1 MNWKQIE
8 TPFETNHE
16 YFVNEA
22 GQVLSVSP
30 SGKRSI
36 IKGKVVEGSLH
47 IDLCLKGNHR
57 MRKVVS
63 IAQLVANLFIPKPP
77 LENLIVMHINDDC
90 KDNRVENLMWIPREN
105 FGLRHASNIERYHS
119 NEPKYSKVTADQV
132 ADIKKLIAS
141 GKTKAWC
148 AKQYG
153 ISAMQVT
160 RIVRGENWKVN
171 NQ

>member
-105 FGLRHASNIERYHS
+105 FGHRHASNLVRNNGTQKH
-119 NEPKYSKVTADQV
+119 NSKITKENVE
-132 ADIKKLIAS
+132 DIRTRIDAGELRTNLAS
-141 GKTKAWC
+141 E
-148 AKQYG
+148 YG

-160 RIVRGENWKVN
+160 RIVRNENWKA
-171 NQ
+171 